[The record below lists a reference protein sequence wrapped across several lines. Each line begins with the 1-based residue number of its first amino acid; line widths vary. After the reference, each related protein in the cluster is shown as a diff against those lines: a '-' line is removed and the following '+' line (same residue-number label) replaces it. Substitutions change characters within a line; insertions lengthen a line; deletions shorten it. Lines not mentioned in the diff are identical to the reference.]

1 MPIIGP
7 KPDENKF
14 ETLTLLTPA
23 CRFINM
29 SWTVVASSFHSMSQ
43 NLYKMFQ
50 KYLKRVLSQKMIP
63 FVQKYSKYDITKE
76 VTDVTEYCSS
86 ISLNTAGPT
95 SRWALWYSQA
105 LMVSTS
111 SAWLA
116 HYFSARTL
124 LTACGIPVFHQRFPG
139 AWGLWTLCLKSAM
152 WKSTLAV
159 LNITWYYL
167 KRDRILQRRHERARR
182 RQHPILGSVCFG
194 SPRAQKRRA
203 PLQLTS
209 SLLCSFLLKHQFSPI
224 LLQNVY
230 W

>member
-7 KPDENKF
+7 KPNENKF

-29 SWTVVASSFHSMSQ
+29 SWTVVASGFHSMSQ

-50 KYLKRVLSQKMIP
+50 NIWKAFCHRKWYMTSPMK
-63 FVQKYSKYDITKE
+63 F
-76 VTDVTEYCSS
+76 DVTEYYSS
-86 ISLNTAGPT
+86 LSLNTAGPT
-95 SRWALWYSQA
+95 FRWALWYSQA

-139 AWGLWTLCLKSAM
+139 TWGLWTLCFKSAI

-194 SPRAQKRRA
+194 SPRAQTRRA

>member
-7 KPDENKF
+7 KPNENKF

-29 SWTVVASSFHSMSQ
+29 SWTVVASSFHDMSQ

-50 KYLKRVLSQKMIP
+50 NIWKAFCHRKWYMTSPMK
-63 FVQKYSKYDITKE
+63 F
-76 VTDVTEYCSS
+76 DVTEYYSS
-86 ISLNTAGPT
+86 LSLNTAGPT
-95 SRWALWYSQA
+95 FRWALWYSQA

-167 KRDRILQRRHERARR
+167 KRGTKTAA
-182 RQHPILGSVCFG
+182 PNSW
-194 SPRAQKRRA
+194 KRLLWIASGADKTR
-203 PLQLTS
+203 TS
-209 SLLCSFLLKHQFSPI
+209 AVDLFSALQFSSEASVLSHSLAKCLLVNNI
-224 LLQNVY
+224 LLDNAP
-230 W
+230 

>member
-50 KYLKRVLSQKMIP
+50 NIWKAFCHRKWYMTSPMK
-63 FVQKYSKYDITKE
+63 F
-76 VTDVTEYCSS
+76 DVTEYYSS
-86 ISLNTAGPT
+86 LSLNTAGPT
-95 SRWALWYSQA
+95 FRWALWYSQA

-139 AWGLWTLCLKSAM
+139 TWGLWTLCLKSAI

-159 LNITWYYL
+159 LNITWRETEYFRGGMRENEDGSTQFL
-167 KRDRILQRRHERARR
+167 EAFASGRLGR
-182 RQHPILGSVCFG
+182 RQDAHLCSWP
-194 SPRAQKRRA
+194 
-203 PLQLTS
+203 
-209 SLLCSFLLKHQFSPI
+209 LLCSAVFFWSISSLPFSCKMSI
-224 LLQNVY
+224 GKQY
-230 W
+230 SAG

>member
-7 KPDENKF
+7 KPNENKF
-14 ETLTLLTPA
+14 EILTLLTPA

-139 AWGLWTLCLKSAM
+139 TWGLWTLCLKSAI

-159 LNITWYYL
+159 LNITWRETEYF
-167 KRDRILQRRHERARR
+167 RGGMREHEDGSTQFLEAFASGR
-182 RQHPILGSVCFG
+182 LGRSL
-194 SPRAQKRRA
+194 RRA

>member
-7 KPDENKF
+7 KPNENKF

-29 SWTVVASSFHSMSQ
+29 SWTVVASSFHDMSQ

-50 KYLKRVLSQKMIP
+50 NIWKAFCHRKWYMTSPMK
-63 FVQKYSKYDITKE
+63 F
-76 VTDVTEYCSS
+76 DVTEYYSS
-86 ISLNTAGPT
+86 LSLNTAGPT
-95 SRWALWYSQA
+95 FRWALWYSQA

-194 SPRAQKRRA
+194 SPRAQTRRA

>member
-50 KYLKRVLSQKMIP
+50 NIWKAFCHRKWYMTSPMK
-63 FVQKYSKYDITKE
+63 F
-76 VTDVTEYCSS
+76 DVTEYYSS
-86 ISLNTAGPT
+86 LSLNTAGPT
-95 SRWALWYSQA
+95 FRWALWYSQA

-139 AWGLWTLCLKSAM
+139 TWGLWTLCLKSAM

-167 KRDRILQRRHERARR
+167 KRGTKTAA
-182 RQHPILGSVCFG
+182 PNSW
-194 SPRAQKRRA
+194 KRLLRVA
-203 PLQLTS
+203 SGADKTRTS
-209 SLLCSFLLKHQFSPI
+209 AVDLFSALQFSSEASVLSHSLAKCLLVNNI
-224 LLQNVY
+224 LLDNAP
-230 W
+230 